1 MDSNRRKELKNRMKY
16 RNLLEKLSNGTRISV
31 YTKARILDSQFK
43 RISFK
48 IIKSDLAKIE
58 NIDED
63 YSIISFEMKQYPKSG
78 KGVNKG
84 KLWAKL
90 MEYHKEIQRTER
102 QYSREFKAQILE
114 ENKRR
119 NSNNSRRNEPESVED
134 INPALVSQLA
144 AIGVVADIDGTDQ
157 KEESQP
163 QLDDAAQPNQQ
174 QLNDPA
180 QQPENDDIQI
190 LEPPQEQESVK
201 HSREKPR
208 RNQQPEEDEFEYIPM
223 RRFRQKDLPKID
235 EFIESEEDV
244 EETTIDIKANYG
256 EIVQYLAESL
266 VQYNSG
272 ADEDYELPSSNTNPP
287 VNMGLMFWCDY
298 YGKNQLRTI
307 LRTGLGAR
315 IRELIDDYLYDY
327 DQRRVN
333 GIDFRTA
340 NKPPR
345 DYELRSEANR
355 DQRWWLRNKK
365 QHFYDLAK
373 RLHNITGP
381 RNNNQH
387 GVATIISFANLD
399 RMMNPTTQSDLR
411 YDTKIFGFE
420 KERALDQDRYDEIL
434 QDLTDQ
440 MANTWSDLVDFK
452 GYSLGDR
459 LVTLEAEAN
468 DVHTRFNRGEIDLN
482 TKVELLQEIFKKQR
496 ELLQRHILQ
505 NEGVEGAESEANPGD
520 SDDASGA
527 ESNPEDAED
536 HDGAEIFDNSREP
549 GAVREDAGDDDD
561 DEVMDLSVDDT
572 DNNRGRVAQR
582 RRNNSSNDEE
592 QMSESDHAGDDGR
605 RGAQRRRNNRGHDKE
620 EMSEDEARSRS
631 RSRSRH
637 NRRGKKANRARF
649 KRARR

>member
-1 MDSNRRKELKNRMKY
+1 MDSNKRKELRNRMKY
-16 RNLLEKLSNGTRISV
+16 RILLDKLSNGPRISV
-31 YTKARILDSQFK
+31 HTKARILDSQFK
-43 RISFK
+43 RISVK

-63 YSIISFEMKQYPKSG
+63 YLIISFEMRQYPKSG
-78 KGVNKG
+78 KGANKG

-90 MEYHKEIQRTER
+90 MEYHKEIQRTGR
-102 QYSREFKAQILE
+102 QYSREFKAQELE

-119 NSNNSRRNEPESVED
+119 NTNNSRRNEPESEED
-134 INPALVSQLA
+134 INPASVIQLA
-144 AIGVVADIDGTDQ
+144 PIPASVIQLAPIGAEADIDGTDQ
-157 KEESQP
+157 EEESQP
-163 QLDDAAQPNQQ
+163 QLDDTAQPNQQ

-190 LEPPQEQESVK
+190 LEPPQEPKSVK
-201 HSREKPR
+201 YSREKPR
-208 RNQQPEEDEFEYIPM
+208 RNQQQEEDEFHYIPM
-223 RRFRQKDLPKID
+223 RRFRQRDLPKID
-235 EFIESEEDV
+235 EFIESEEDI
-244 EETTIDIKANYG
+244 EEATIDIKANYG
-256 EIVQYLAESL
+256 DIVQYLADII
-266 VQYNSG
+266 VQYDSED
-272 ADEDYELPSSNTNPP
+272 DEEYEQPSSNANPP

-315 IRELIDDYLYDY
+315 IRALIDDYLYDY

-345 DYELRSEANR
+345 DYYLRSEANR

-373 RLHNITGP
+373 RLHKITGP

-399 RMMNPTTQSDLR
+399 RMMNPTTKSDLR

-440 MANTWSDLVDFK
+440 MAHTWSDLVDFK

-459 LVTLEAEAN
+459 LVTLEEESRN
-468 DVHTRFNRGEIDLN
+468 VHSRFNRGEIDLN
-482 TKVELLQEIFKKQR
+482 TKVVLLEEIFNKQS

-505 NEGVEGAESEANPGD
+505 NEEANPGD
-520 SDDASGA
+520 SDDASEA
-527 ESNPEDAED
+527 ESNPEDADD
-536 HDGAEIFDNSREP
+536 HDGAEIYDNSREP
-549 GAVREDAGDDDD
+549 GAVREDAGDDDE
-561 DEVMDLSVDDT
+561 DEGMDLSVDDT
-572 DNNRGRVAQR
+572 DN
-582 RRNNSSNDEE
+582 NDEE

-631 RSRSRH
+631 RSRH
-637 NRRGKKANRARF
+637 NGRGKKANRARF